1 MLVTDT
7 CAFFLTNRRSCLL
20 LNSMIAKPDAF
31 VADVCPAA
39 AEHNLNHVLTF
50 SAKGAADIF
59 SFGIIRHIQVFSV
72 LSFSNDL
79 VDKTVFHGLGCGHEI
94 VALGI
99 LLDYFKRLAVFSER
113 IRLRFSLVRLMV
125 GGNENFR
132 SPAPWLRR
140 G

>member
-1 MLVTDT
+1 MLVTGHMRL
-7 CAFFLTNRRSCLL
+7 FLTNRRSCLL

-59 SFGIIRHIQVFSV
+59 PLVSLGIFRCSPFY
-72 LSFSNDL
+72 LFSNDL

-99 LLDYFKRLAVFSER
+99 LLDYFKRLAGVFPKE
-113 IRLRFSLVRLMV
+113 F
-125 GGNENFR
+125 G
-132 SPAPWLRR
+132 
-140 G
+140 